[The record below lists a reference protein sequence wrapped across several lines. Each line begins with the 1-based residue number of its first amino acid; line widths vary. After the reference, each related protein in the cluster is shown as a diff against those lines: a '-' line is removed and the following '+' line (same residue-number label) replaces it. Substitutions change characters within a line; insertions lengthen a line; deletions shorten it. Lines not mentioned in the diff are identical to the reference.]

1 MQYFVRGL
9 FLGGFATGLLL
20 LLPAALVQAVAP
32 DTVRTAAFTAA
43 AVVFLA
49 IEIRLLPF
57 RMPQNARLVPSD
69 IVVRTDG
76 SGALQFG
83 FEMGTGLRTFVPSHL
98 PYVAIAALLF
108 AGPWWATPL
117 GGLAFALGRA
127 LMVRSSV
134 RSGDAS
140 AWDAAF
146 VERRRRIL
154 WLLWVI
160 AVCAGTV
167 AVLIRHGNL
176 PW

>member
-9 FLGGFATGLLL
+9 FFGGFATGLLL
-20 LLPAALVQAVAP
+20 LLPAALVQTLAS
-32 DTVRTAAFTAA
+32 DTVRTTALMVSVA
-43 AVVFLA
+43 VFLA
-49 IEIRLLPF
+49 VEVGLLPF

-98 PYVAIAALLF
+98 PYAAISVLLF

-127 LMVRSSV
+127 LMVSSSV

-140 AWDAAF
+140 VWDSAF
-146 VERRRRIL
+146 VKLRRPIL
-154 WLLWVI
+154 WLLWVT
-160 AVCAGTV
+160 AGLAGTV

-176 PW
+176 PG